1 METDINN
8 DLINVNEWAKI
19 WLVDFNPKKTKA
31 LVITN
36 ATPPEINIKFGGDNV
51 EIINNHKHLG
61 VTLPSDG
68 NWTTHIDN
76 ITTSA
81 LKQVYVL
88 RKLKFTLS
96 RKNLSNIYITVIRPL
111 LEYAC
116 DMWDGCFE
124 YDSEKIEKI
133 QLEAARIVTGLTKF
147 SSLEAL

>member
-8 DLINVNEWAKI
+8 DLINLNEWAKI
-19 WLVDFNPKKTKA
+19 WLVNFNPKKTKA

-36 ATPPEINIKFGGDNV
+36 VTPPEINIKFGGENV

-61 VTLPSDG
+61 VTLLSDG

-88 RKLKFTLS
+88 KFTLS
-96 RKNLSNIYITVIRPL
+96 KKSLSNIYITFIRPL

-116 DMWDGCFE
+116 ELWDGCFE
-124 YDSEKIEKI
+124 YDSEKNRKNTTRSCKNSNRANEIF
-133 QLEAARIVTGLTKF
+133 KF
-147 SSLEAL
+147 GSIIF